1 MEKINN
7 FWSKLKNKAAAVWD
21 KFTDCLARFLAWCW
35 NNKELAIVLIS
46 GIFGLIKEGLKA
58 YTRHKDDEWRSRRFY
73 DRRTDRWCYAKR
85 KPTKRQERMIEER
98 YRDGETYRAILD
110 SMNLLK

>member
-1 MEKINN
+1 MEKIND
-7 FWSKLKNKAAAVWD
+7 FWNKLKTKALNLWD

-73 DRRTDRWCYAKR
+73 DRRVDRWHYAKR
-85 KPTKRQERMIEER
+85 KPTKKQERIIEER
-98 YRDGETYRAILD
+98 YRDGETYRDILD
-110 SMNLLK
+110 SMNLL